1 MAGKSEAISAEKK
14 AMHAPLS
21 GRIAIITGASA
32 GIGRATAIRLA
43 HDGAVVVINARR
55 RERLEEVARA
65 IESEGGGACAVPGD
79 AGDPAVIGAMF
90 DAACERFGS
99 GADLVV
105 VNAGRGLKGSPLT
118 SDTSEWDEVFRTNI
132 HAAALLIREAATRM
146 VAMGPNPPEPSGSLD
161 LSGVERDAWLSRPR
175 DVIVI
180 SSSVGKNI
188 SPFSSMYGASK
199 FAITSIAEAVRRE
212 VAPNGVRVVCIHPAV
227 VLSEFQQVAGYD
239 PVGFGA
245 FMDRIGPVLEPED
258 IADVIAYAAA
268 LPARACLNDVMI
280 RPTRQEYP

>member
-1 MAGKSEAISAEKK
+1 MTGKSEAVGTEK
-14 AMHAPLS
+14 AGRAPLS

-43 HDGAVVVINARR
+43 HDGAAVVINARR

-65 IESEGGGACAVPGD
+65 IESEGGGACVVPGD

-90 DAACERFGS
+90 DAACECFGR

-118 SDTSEWDEVFRTNI
+118 SDTSEWEEVFRTNI

-146 VAMGPNPPEPSGSLD
+146 VAMGPNPPAPSGSSD
-161 LSGVERDAWLSRPR
+161 LSGAERDAWLSRPR

-245 FMDRIGPVLEPED
+245 FMDRIGPVLDPED